1 MRYAANRGAAAT
13 YSLSRGR
20 GLGLGLLWVLTHFGA
35 GGGFGVGMAAIRH
48 VLPLNFLFAF
58 GIFPLCGRENRVS
71 AAALCKQA

>member
-1 MRYAANRGAAAT
+1 VKA
-13 YSLSRGR
+13 SL
-20 GLGLGLLWVLTHFGA
+20 GA